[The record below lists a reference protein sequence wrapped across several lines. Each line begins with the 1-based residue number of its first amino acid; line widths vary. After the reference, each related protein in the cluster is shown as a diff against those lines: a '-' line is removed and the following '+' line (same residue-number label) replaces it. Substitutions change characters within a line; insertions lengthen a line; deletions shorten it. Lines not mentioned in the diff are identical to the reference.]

1 MTAGLRPAGVRRSVD
16 EADWAALADALDTH
30 GCALTPELLSA
41 DKCQEIAELYE
52 RAELFRNTADM
63 ARHRFGSG
71 DLPVLHP

>member
-1 MTAGLRPAGVRRSVD
+1 M
-16 EADWAALADALDTH
+16 DTH

-52 RAELFRNTADM
+52 RAELFRSTADM